1 MASNKN
7 IKILPDDAPD
17 AVSAPVPVPIH
28 PNETIALTGI
38 PERQL
43 VAQTQVP
50 VIAGSELITFPDGF
64 TMYIKREWYDK
75 YEALRAPI
83 IYRNGLIFKN
93 IIYPLLTGETIRYTK
108 SLNECSELGQL
119 LAEISYYQI
128 KLTPEQ
134 IQDVAVNSGLTI
146 AIDNTIAFI
155 NERSSAC
162 FNKTFKRNMNIF
174 NTQWA
179 KYIDMVAI
187 RYMNDLYKQ
196 FTMTFILDILT
207 SPKSYA
213 LVILNMRFNNIV
225 FEFLNWLKNSV
236 IEKKTDLFNTHI
248 LQILDDLR
256 KKNLIEE
263 KDYFRAKLSGLSMP
277 AEYKKSVNDIMKT
290 SETLKS
296 LMS

>member
-7 IKILPDDAPD
+7 VKILPDDAPD
-17 AVSAPVPVPIH
+17 VVPNHPI
-28 PNETIALTGI
+28 EIATLTGL
-38 PERQL
+38 PAHQF
-43 VAQTQVP
+43 VP
-50 VIAGSELITFPDGF
+50 QATTPAIAGSVLITFPDGF
-64 TMYIKREWYDK
+64 TMYIKQEWYDK
-75 YEALRAPI
+75 YEALRERI
-83 IYRNGLIFKN
+83 IYRNGLLFKN
-93 IIYPLLTGETIRYTK
+93 IIYPLLTGETIRYAK

-134 IQDVAVNSGLTI
+134 IQDVAVNSGLTL
-146 AIDNTIAFI
+146 AIDNTITFI
-155 NERSSAC
+155 KEHESAC
-162 FNKTFKRNMNIF
+162 FTRLFKKNMSVF
-174 NTQWA
+174 NSQWA
-179 KYIDMVAI
+179 KYIDMVSI
-187 RYMNDLYKQ
+187 RYMNDAYKQ

-213 LVILNMRFNNIV
+213 LVILNMRYNNIV

-236 IEKKTDLFNTHI
+236 INKKSDLFNTHI

-263 KDYFRAKLSGLSMP
+263 KDYFRAKLSGLAMP

-290 SETLKS
+290 SETLRS
-296 LMS
+296 LMN